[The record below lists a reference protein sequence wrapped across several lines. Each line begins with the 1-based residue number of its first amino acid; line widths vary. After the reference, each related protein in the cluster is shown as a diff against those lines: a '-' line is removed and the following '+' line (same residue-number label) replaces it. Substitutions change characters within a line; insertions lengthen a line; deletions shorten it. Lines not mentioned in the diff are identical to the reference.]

1 MLYVLIK
8 HFMLIYVLTHAVLF
22 MMSVVMMMMMMMI
35 PFDEDNKDNKSGY
48 ASGET
53 YGVIN
58 KSLNT

>member
-8 HFMLIYVLTHAVLF
+8 HFLLIYVLTHAVLF
-22 MMSVVMMMMMMMI
+22 MMSVVMMMVI

-53 YGVIN
+53 YLVIN
-58 KSLNT
+58 KSLNM

>member
-8 HFMLIYVLTHAVLF
+8 YFLLIYVLTHAVLF
-22 MMSVVMMMMMMMI
+22 MMSVVMMMVI

-53 YGVIN
+53 YLVIN
-58 KSLNT
+58 KSLNM

>member
-8 HFMLIYVLTHAVLF
+8 YFLLIYVLTRAVLF
-22 MMSVVMMMMMMMI
+22 MMSVVMMMVI

-53 YGVIN
+53 YLVIN
-58 KSLNT
+58 KSLNM